1 MRRIALLL
9 AAAALTSSCALV
21 GAAPRCEGSLVIAS
35 FEQVGDLVKNAN
47 VQSSDV
53 QVGTIQDI
61 ELDGWEARVT
71 MCLDPTE
78 EIPADV
84 KAVVRTTSLLGEK
97 FIDLQVLSQGAPYLE
112 DGDILGIDQTDKAS
126 ELEDV
131 FAKLAS
137 ILGAGNLEQ
146 INRFTHAQATI
157 LRDNAPKVR
166 NLLHRLH
173 RFTSLLAGRKEKIAA
188 SIDSLDAVATTILDE
203 QGILQDFL
211 SSFADASTVLVDQ
224 KEGLESVLLS
234 LDRFSDI
241 SVQLL
246 RETETGLN
254 EQFQDLRPILRTL
267 VENSDKLREGLQ
279 TLATFAEWFPQTMP
293 GDYLQLDVCQALPD
307 NFAQGDTCP
316 QDVRDDDPDG
326 GSGLSGEAASSSVQF
341 IMNRPLGGRR

>member
-1 MRRIALLL
+1 MTRRIAALL
-9 AAAALTSSCALV
+9 AAATLTSSCALV
-21 GAAPRCEGSLVIAS
+21 GAAPRCKGSEVIAH

-61 ELDGWEARVT
+61 ELDGWQARVT

-112 DGDILGIDQTDKAS
+112 DGDVLDVDQTGKAS

-137 ILGAGNLEQ
+137 ILGTGNLEQ
-146 INRFTHAQATI
+146 LNRFTHAQATI
-157 LRDNAPKVR
+157 LRDNTGKLR
-166 NLLHRLH
+166 NLLDRLH
-173 RFTSLLAGRKEKIAA
+173 RFTGLLAERKGKVAA
-188 SIDSLDAVATTILDE
+188 SVDSLDAVARTLLDE

-211 SSFADASTVLVDQ
+211 SSFADASGVLVDQ
-224 KEGLESVLLS
+224 KEGLESVLRS
-234 LDRFSDI
+234 LDRFSAI

-246 RETETGLN
+246 RQTETGLN
-254 EQFQDLRPILRTL
+254 TQFQDLRPVLRTL
-267 VENSDKLREGLQ
+267 VENSAKLREGLQ
-279 TLATFAEWFPQTMP
+279 TLSTFVEWFPQTMP
-293 GDYLQLDVCQALPD
+293 GDYLQLDVCQALPEG
-307 NFAQGDTCP
+307 FAQGSTCP
-316 QDVRDDDPDG
+316 QSLANDDPDSTS
-326 GSGLSGEAASSSVQF
+326 GSASTASSSVEY
-341 IMNRPLGGRR
+341 ILNRPLGGRR